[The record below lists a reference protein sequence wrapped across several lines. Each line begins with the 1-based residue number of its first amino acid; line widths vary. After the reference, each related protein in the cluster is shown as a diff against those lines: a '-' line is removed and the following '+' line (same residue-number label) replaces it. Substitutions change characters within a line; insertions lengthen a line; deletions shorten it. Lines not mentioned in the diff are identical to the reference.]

1 MAALAA
7 LQFSS
12 FGSLFVQPRGSKIHP
27 STSQG
32 DVMKIFTASGF
43 IAAAAIVLG
52 GLGAASAAHA
62 RSDVFFSVGVQSPQ
76 PVYVQP
82 QPVYVQPQPVYTQPR
97 EVYVSPAPVYVAP
110 APVFVRPVPY
120 AYERRMEEERRM
132 AEWRRWNWRHHHR
145 DWDEHRGWDDHR
157 DRDDRRGHGR
167 NWD

>member
-1 MAALAA
+1 
-7 LQFSS
+7 
-12 FGSLFVQPRGSKIHP
+12 
-27 STSQG
+27 
-32 DVMKIFTASGF
+32 MKVFTASGF

-62 RSDVFFSVGVQSPQ
+62 RSDVFFSIGVQSPQ

-97 EVYVSPAPVYVAP
+97 EVYVRPAPVYVAP

-132 AEWRRWNWRHHHR
+132 AEWRSWNWRHHHR
-145 DWDEHRGWDDHR
+145 DWDDHR